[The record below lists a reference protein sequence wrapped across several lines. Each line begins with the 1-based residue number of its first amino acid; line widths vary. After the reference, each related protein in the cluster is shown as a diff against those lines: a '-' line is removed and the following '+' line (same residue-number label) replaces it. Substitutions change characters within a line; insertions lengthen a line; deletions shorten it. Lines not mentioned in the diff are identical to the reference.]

1 MTTQTV
7 EQRIDALTYQLSQL
21 NRHDALKR
29 QHLMLKIHQ
38 LQVDRQ
44 AAEKG

>member
-29 QHLMLKIHQ
+29 QQLMLQ
-38 LQVDRQ
+38 LHEPQ
-44 AAEKG
+44 AGLHAAQRD